1 MIKLKYSNI
10 IFVISLFLCSTLNTE
25 FCHAGENQL
34 KVVATQTIYADIVK
48 EIADN
53 KDEFLQIRETLSNP
67 ELSKITQDI
76 VKEYFELLKEGRPP
90 KEQIFTPERV
100 KQRIEP
106 AVHSLMQSGFVI
118 NDPNSKGV
126 LVHWLTQYTI
136 GLIQAIT
143 GYTLPL

>member
-1 MIKLKYSNI
+1 MSKKNKSLKL
-10 IFVISLFLCSTLNTE
+10 T
-25 FCHAGENQL
+25 
-34 KVVATQTIYADIVK
+34 DIVK

-53 KDEFLQIRETLSNP
+53 KDEFLQIKETLSNP
-67 ELSKITQDI
+67 ELTKITQNI

-100 KQRIEP
+100 KQHIEP

-118 NDPNSKGV
+118 DDPNSKGV

>member
-1 MIKLKYSNI
+1 MKKNKSLKL
-10 IFVISLFLCSTLNTE
+10 T
-25 FCHAGENQL
+25 
-34 KVVATQTIYADIVK
+34 DIVK

-90 KEQIFTPERV
+90 KEKIFTPERV

-106 AVHSLMQSGFVI
+106 AVNNLLASGFIETDSTTKQVI
-118 NDPNSKGV
+118 LN
-126 LVHWLTQYTI
+126 WLTEYTI
-136 GLIQAIT
+136 ELINAIT
-143 GYTLPL
+143 GYTLDYNEIRPKGY

>member
-1 MIKLKYSNI
+1 MKKNKSLKL
-10 IFVISLFLCSTLNTE
+10 T
-25 FCHAGENQL
+25 
-34 KVVATQTIYADIVK
+34 DIVK

-90 KEQIFTPERV
+90 KEKIFTPERV

-106 AVHSLMQSGFVI
+106 AVNNLLASGFIETDNTTKQVI
-118 NDPNSKGV
+118 LN
-126 LVHWLTQYTI
+126 WLTEYTI
-136 GLIQAIT
+136 ELINAIT
-143 GYTLPL
+143 GYTLDYNEIRPKGY

>member
-1 MIKLKYSNI
+1 MKKNKSLKL
-10 IFVISLFLCSTLNTE
+10 T
-25 FCHAGENQL
+25 
-34 KVVATQTIYADIVK
+34 DIVK

-90 KEQIFTPERV
+90 KEKIFTPERV

-106 AVHSLMQSGFVI
+106 AVNNLLASGFIETDSTTKQVI
-118 NDPNSKGV
+118 E
-126 LVHWLTQYTI
+126 I
-136 GLIQAIT
+136 MER
-143 GYTLPL
+143 